1 MKTLQFAQ
9 YPAKISPVQ
18 YNVPAQPCR
27 VETRVSN
34 SRFIT
39 TIRRADTVKD
49 AQAIIR
55 EIRTEMPDANHHVYA
70 YKIGYPPSVSEGMS
84 DDGEPSGTSGPPVL
98 AVLRGNEIGDTV
110 VVVTRYFG
118 GTKLGTGGLVAAYTK
133 SAQDA
138 FAELVTERKVER
150 ITCTFAYPYAL
161 HQTVGKIIGQFEVM
175 TDHEDFGADVTLT
188 VQIPLES
195 LEAFRKCVSDASAGQ
210 VKVTQI
216 DG

>member
-1 MKTLQFAQ
+1 M
-9 YPAKISPVQ
+9 Q
-18 YNVPAQPCR
+18 YNVPAKPCR

-39 TIRRADTVKD
+39 TVQRADSVKD
-49 AQAIIR
+49 AQNFIR
-55 EIRTEMPDANHHVYA
+55 EIRAEMPDANHHVYA

-98 AVLRGNEIGDTV
+98 AVLRGNDLGDTV

-150 ITCTFAYPYAL
+150 VTCTFTYPYAL
-161 HQTVGKIIGQFEVM
+161 HQTMGKIIEQFEVM
-175 TDHEDFGADVTLT
+175 TDHEEFGADVTLT
-188 VQIPLES
+188 VQVPLES
-195 LEAFRKCVSDASAGQ
+195 FGAFQKCVSDASAGQ
-210 VKVTQI
+210 VQI
-216 DG
+216 STVDR

>member
-1 MKTLQFAQ
+1 M
-9 YPAKISPVQ
+9 Q

-55 EIRTEMPDANHHVYA
+55 EIRAEMPDANHHVYA

-98 AVLRGNEIGDTV
+98 AVLRGADLGDTV

-118 GTKLGTGGLVAAYTK
+118 GTKLGTGGLVVAYTK
-133 SAQDA
+133 SAQEA
-138 FAELVTERKVER
+138 FADLVTERKVER
-150 ITCTFAYPYAL
+150 ITCTITYPYQL
-161 HQTVGKIIGQFEVM
+161 HQTIGKMIPEFEVM
-175 TDHEDFGADVTLT
+175 TEQEEFGAEVSLT
-188 VQIPLES
+188 VLVPLES
-195 LEAFRKCVSDASAGQ
+195 LDAFTQSVSDVSAGQ
-210 VKVTQI
+210 VQVKQI
-216 DG
+216 SD